1 MIDNVLLRT
10 SRAKS
15 LSYAA
20 MALTP
25 STPADSDSDSIAR
38 AVAEEERLD
47 ALDPLRHY
55 SGGSDDLDSSSAPA
69 QPRNARGE
77 QYLAFGE
84 GVSVTLAIDAGP
96 GCGGLAWP
104 AGEVSQPPIPAIR

>member
-20 MALTP
+20 MTL
-25 STPADSDSDSIAR
+25 STSADSERTRIAR
-38 AVAEEERLD
+38 EVAEEERLD

-55 SGGSDDLDSSSAPA
+55 SGGSDPDLSAAPA

-77 QYLAFGE
+77 QHLAFGA
-84 GVSVTLAIDAGP
+84 GVAVTLAIDAGP

-104 AGEVSQPPIPAIR
+104 AGEVSQPPIPGIR

>member
-25 STPADSDSDSIAR
+25 STPTDSDSIAR

-55 SGGSDDLDSSSAPA
+55 SGGSDDLESSSAPT

-104 AGEVSQPPIPAIR
+104 AGEVSQPAIPGIR

>member
-1 MIDNVLLRT
+1 MIDNALLRT

-25 STPADSDSDSIAR
+25 STPTDSDSIAR

-55 SGGSDDLDSSSAPA
+55 ADDLDLSSAPA

-77 QYLAFGE
+77 QRLAFGA
-84 GVSVTLAIDAGP
+84 GVAVTLAIDAGP

-104 AGEVSQPPIPAIR
+104 AGEVSVSAIRSPSRC